1 MRTRQQSG
9 DGRTEASRQAAGA
22 RPAAGRSV
30 PGHAPGML
38 LGIQRAAGN
47 TAASAVVENA
57 RRGRAPAAPAP
68 ASAPAPAAASV
79 ASGRAGT
86 GMVLPPYLASL
97 ETAGLSAV
105 YGLTGHEFV
114 EGAVKRAVGYGA
126 GATGRKAAGGGEDTV
141 GEIAAELAGRP
152 ESFFGQGR
160 AFAVRGPKGK
170 DWFDVTVRI
179 TPADDERRPVF
190 HTAKERNALPAG
202 RQGPVGAVLDHPEGK
217 ETKVDVQHNSVA
229 TASATSAD
237 SSDKGVG
244 GTAFLLWPG
253 LPGTWGGVA
262 VTGAV
267 RPWESG
273 DESRTQRTAAEP
285 RVLRSDKGTVEVE
298 RRVRFD
304 VRVQKSG
311 TRDVQPFQQTGTLTQ
326 RVPTEHLVPD
336 GTAAPR
342 GPIEPEV
349 PSHGFARRVRLAD
362 SLAPV
367 GVSEEAAP
375 HEGGGGLFDTVA
387 SVLHQSVT
395 APGAPGRARLYE
407 ATSTANVLEDLPRL
421 LGDGVVGEDLWAKD
435 GRTACSYR
443 MRADIAGLTPAW
455 PTGKT
460 QLRTHQQSQHT
471 ATATASDGRAARLG
485 VGPAFGFGAPA
496 GVAAARGTVMPVGGV
511 RKARFSM
518 NEQTVTS
525 RQGAEVRGEKV
536 LYLATVRFTAEG
548 TGPRPGAVVLNPRLG
563 TATHAMK
570 VWMSLRS
577 DEARDLGLPLPPG
590 TEAGELV
597 KKPKATG
604 EDGQERDVERHLAY
618 ENGSSVVLSH
628 VDSRPTM
635 DAVTEL
641 FGNDARLA
649 GYLPLFGGTRAVKL
663 PTTEEAETQR
673 GNYRSLALALSETN
687 LKANKAQL
695 LSTGIPVRLRRKSK
709 THSHDVLVRVK
720 GRLDG
725 TRYLGDTKDWMTRG
739 HSGIT
744 SNAQTG
750 RNSSRS
756 LGVQALGQARL
767 IPGILTA
774 SARYE
779 KQWSGKRRNQG
790 GPSTRTDTLTNGSET
805 ASVFGASLL
814 LDVNVSLT
822 SRPRKLTR
830 TVTPGSPGRQA
841 PTAQPIS
848 TLHLGAQDVR
858 LSTPQEF
865 TLDDSEKSEQDA
877 DTERRKA
884 GPAPLERPFALAGI
898 GDLAALVQKP
908 AAGSVVRDWQLLE
921 TVGDGAAVRDLA
933 FALLSKAAARGT
945 GVRGDDALATEGLA
959 PRLAIEER
967 LSPQALHAAL
977 RQATSSGWVVKNLR
991 HARRLAALNGAVG
1004 SRMTLA
1010 NPRFLHKGAGPGTE
1024 TLVLGG
1030 HQSAGQEGRSTSSSW
1045 QFGAMGSETVAGG
1058 RTSQGLAYHRT
1069 ASEGGAESSA
1079 VSGTVERNAHTPKKA
1094 PLYLVQCDLLV
1105 HMVAEVGVTTGG
1117 PYVESRALTLPAE
1130 AAVWLTEAQLPA
1142 SVRRQVERRE
1152 KREAGAKAAAEARAA
1167 RQRDPESGES
1177 SGTGAERAAREGTG
1191 GGRAPA
1197 APAAPTGAGTTAPP
1211 AESTGPA
1218 ESTAPARAASG
1229 AGHVLDRALPL
1240 GLGMI
1245 ENLPNFVPLLGKL
1258 RDSLARGP
1266 RRRLAED
1273 LLPRQQLND
1282 RHDNVQRLLRV
1293 LDRSGSTGLLS
1304 GAMDGGVTVEL
1315 FDGRNTPYWAV
1326 FRIDRSDH
1334 GTFLQ
1339 DADDGRDM
1347 EYITAAVAQQAGT
1360 RDQGVTQGVEGVFAG
1375 SARPEDGLGG
1385 LKGVGGG
1392 GGAGFATGSSRRHG
1406 SASRGQVGMKLVAE
1420 AKSAPSA
1427 KMRVPITANL
1437 ELFGASGARVS
1448 LARLSGLELTH
1459 RVPVKDLEALGRVRT
1474 PAPALAPA
1482 RTAAPTTA
1490 APTTAAPTTA
1500 APTTAAPT
1508 TGAPA
1513 AVPAP
1518 GGPAPADRSG
1528 AARPDHGAWRARGVQ
1543 LPLEAQVNGF
1553 QGAPRV
1559 RQLMG
1564 SAVQAAGG
1572 GERFRDKGQAAAYAL
1587 NEAISTEWMIAA
1599 LPLLVS
1605 AGADLPPVHASG
1617 VEGQDLRASVH
1628 ARLREGRVLGVGDTM
1643 TFETVGQSHLG
1654 APRPTQGDGSV
1665 SAEQSRS
1672 GRGMGGAALLNP
1684 DELRLNQLMGT
1695 VGGSGGA
1702 AAAAGNSAGSWPLVK
1717 PKTKSV
1723 LVRFTLDVRVVAE
1736 VGNRARAAV
1745 GMDGTGGPTVRE
1757 LTLPQPVV
1765 IRVPEPLAQR
1775 MVRTAGPELRDP
1787 ENHLGVAPAAA
1798 PTPPAAS

>member
-9 DGRTEASRQAAGA
+9 DGRTEASQRTTRA
-22 RPAAGRSV
+22 RPAAGRSG
-30 PGHAPGML
+30 PGYAPGVL

-47 TAASAVVENA
+47 AAASAVVENA
-57 RRGRAPAAPAP
+57 QRGRAPAAPAP
-68 ASAPAPAAASV
+68 VPAPAPAGAPAPARAPASV
-79 ASGRAGT
+79 ASGQAGA

-114 EGAVKRAVGYGA
+114 EGAVRRAVGFGA
-126 GATGRKAAGGGEDTV
+126 ATSGGRAVGGTTPD
-141 GEIAAELAGRP
+141 EISDELAGRP

-160 AFAVRGPKGK
+160 AFAVQGPKGK

-179 TPADDERRPVF
+179 TPADDETPPVF
-190 HTAKERNALPAG
+190 HTKKERDALPAE
-202 RQGPVGAVLDHPEGK
+202 RQGPEGAVLDHPEGK

-229 TASATSAD
+229 TASVTSGD
-237 SSDKGVG
+237 SSSMGVG

-262 VTGAV
+262 VTGGV
-267 RPWESG
+267 RPWESSE
-273 DESRTQRTAAEP
+273 ESRTQRTAAEP
-285 RVLRSDKGTVEVE
+285 RVLRSDKGTVEVD

-311 TRDVQPFQQTGTLTQ
+311 TREVQPFLRTGTLKQ

-336 GTAAPR
+336 GTVAPQA
-342 GPIEPEV
+342 PAEPEIL
-349 PSHGFARRVRLAD
+349 SRGFARRVRLAD

-375 HEGGGGLFDTVA
+375 HKGGGGLFDTVA

-407 ATSTANVLEDLPRL
+407 ATSTASVLEDLPRL

-435 GRTACSYR
+435 GKTASSYR
-443 MRADIAGLTPAW
+443 LRADIAGLAPAW

-485 VGPAFGFGAPA
+485 VGPAVGFGAPA
-496 GVAAARGTVMPVGGV
+496 GVAVARGTVMPVGGI
-511 RKARFSM
+511 RKARFSV
-518 NEQTVTS
+518 NEQTVTN
-525 RQGAEVRGEKV
+525 RQGAEVRGEKA
-536 LYLATVRFTAEG
+536 LYLATVRLTAEG
-548 TGPRPGAVVLNPRLG
+548 TGPKSGAVVLNPRLG
-563 TATHAMK
+563 TATHSMK

-577 DEARDLGLPLPPG
+577 DEARELGLPLPPG
-590 TEAGELV
+590 AEAAEFV
-597 KKPKATG
+597 KKPKKTG
-604 EDGQERDVERHLAY
+604 EDGQEHEVERHLAY
-618 ENGSSVVLSH
+618 ENGSSVTLSH
-628 VDSRPTM
+628 VDSRPMM

-649 GYLPLFGGTRAVKL
+649 GYLPLFGGTPAVKIS
-663 PTTEEAETQR
+663 TREEAEAQR
-673 GNYRSLALALSETN
+673 GNYRSLALALSEAN

-709 THSHDVLVRVK
+709 MHSHDVLVRVK

-725 TRYLGDTKDWMTRG
+725 THYLGDTKDWMVRG

-750 RNSSRS
+750 RSSSRS
-756 LGVQALGQARL
+756 VGVQGLGQVRL

-814 LDVNVSLT
+814 LDVDVSMT
-822 SRPRKLTR
+822 SRPRKLAR

-841 PTAQPIS
+841 PTAEPVS
-848 TLHLGAQDVR
+848 TLHLGGQDVR

-865 TLDDSEKSEQDA
+865 TLDGSEKSEQDA
-877 DTERRKA
+877 DAERRKA
-884 GPAPLERPFALAGI
+884 RPARLERPFTLSGI
-898 GDLAALVQKP
+898 GDLAGLVQKP

-921 TVGDGAAVRDLA
+921 TVGDGGAVRDLA

-945 GVRGDDALATEGLA
+945 SAQGDDALATEGLA

-977 RQATSSGWVVKNLR
+977 RQATSSGWVVKDLR

-1010 NPRFLHKGAGPGTE
+1010 NPKFLHRGAGPGTE

-1030 HQSAGQEGRSTSSSW
+1030 HQSAGQEGRSTSGTW
-1045 QFGAMGSETVAGG
+1045 QFGATGSEVVAGG
-1058 RTSQGLAYHRT
+1058 RTSQGLAYYRT
-1069 ASEGGAESSA
+1069 SSEGGADTSA

-1105 HMVAEVGVTTGG
+1105 HMVAEVEVTTGG

-1142 SVRRQVERRE
+1142 SVRKQVERRE
-1152 KREAGAKAAAEARAA
+1152 KQEAEAKAAAEAQAA
-1167 RQRDPESGES
+1167 RQRGPETGES
-1177 SGTGAERAAREGTG
+1177 SRTGAERAAREGAG
-1191 GGRAPA
+1191 GDRATAATPA
-1197 APAAPTGAGTTAPP
+1197 TPGAGTTAPVKP
-1211 AESTGPA
+1211 
-1218 ESTAPARAASG
+1218 TARPSG
-1229 AGHVLDRALPL
+1229 AGRTLDRALPL
-1240 GLGMI
+1240 GFGMI
-1245 ENLPNFVPLLGKL
+1245 ENLPNFVPLLGML
-1258 RDSLARGP
+1258 RDSLAGGP
-1266 RRRLAED
+1266 RKRLAED

-1293 LDRSGSTGLLS
+1293 LDRSGSTGMLS
-1304 GAMDGGVTVEL
+1304 SAMDGGVTVEL

-1334 GTFLQ
+1334 GTFLE

-1347 EYITAAVAQQAGT
+1347 EYITAAVGQQAGA
-1360 RDQGVTQGVEGVFAG
+1360 RDQGVTHGVEGVFAG
-1375 SARPEDGLGG
+1375 SARPEEGLGG

-1406 SASRGQVGMKLVAE
+1406 SASRGQVGMKMVAE

-1427 KMRVPITANL
+1427 KMRVPVTANL
-1437 ELFGASGARVS
+1437 ELFGASGTRVT
-1448 LARLSGLELTH
+1448 LARMSGLELTH
-1459 RVPVKDLEALGRVRT
+1459 RVPVKDLEALARVRPAA
-1474 PAPALAPA
+1474 PAPAPA

-1490 APTTAAPTTA
+1490 PAAGT
-1500 APTTAAPT
+1500 
-1508 TGAPA
+1508 
-1513 AVPAP
+1513 AVPAV
-1518 GGPAPADRSG
+1518 GGSTPAGRSG
-1528 AARPDHGAWRARGVQ
+1528 AARPDHGAWRARGVR
-1543 LPLEAQVNGF
+1543 LPMEAQVNGF
-1553 QGAPRV
+1553 QGAGRV
-1559 RQLMG
+1559 RQLMET
-1564 SAVQAAGG
+1564 AVKAAGG
-1572 GERFRDKGQAAAYAL
+1572 GERFRGKGQAAAYAL

-1628 ARLREGRVLGVGDTM
+1628 ARLRQGRVLGVGDTM

-1654 APRPTQGDGSV
+1654 AARPTQGDGSG
-1665 SAEQSRS
+1665 SAEHSRS

-1717 PKTKSV
+1717 PKMKSA
-1723 LVRFTLDVRVVAE
+1723 LVQFTLDVRVVAE
-1736 VGNRARAAV
+1736 VSNRARSAV
-1745 GMDGTGGPTVRE
+1745 GLDGTGGPTVRE

-1765 IRVPEPLAQR
+1765 IRVPEPMAKR
-1775 MVRTAGPELRDP
+1775 MVQAAGSELRDP
-1787 ENHLGVAPAAA
+1787 ENCLGLAPAAA